1 MAARDKQDMDI
12 QVVDIWEDSSGEVRA
27 VVETVVDG

>member
-1 MAARDKQDMDI
+1 MEDKVAARDKQDMDI

-27 VVETVVDG
+27 R

>member
-1 MAARDKQDMDI
+1 MEDKVAARDKQDMDI

-27 VVETVVDG
+27 G

>member
-27 VVETVVDG
+27 LVETEAEG